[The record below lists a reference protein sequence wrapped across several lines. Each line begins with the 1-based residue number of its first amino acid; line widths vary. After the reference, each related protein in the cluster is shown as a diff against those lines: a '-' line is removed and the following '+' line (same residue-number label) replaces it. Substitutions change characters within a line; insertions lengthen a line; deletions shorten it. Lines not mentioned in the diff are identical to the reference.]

1 MNQSDYGVIFV
12 QFLLKNR
19 LKIQGSR
26 WLYCQSYNIC
36 DIYTALKCCYSA
48 VQGVRKACRYYRVKK
63 NYFRVVQLVV
73 RNEFGRH
80 QEVSGSDRTVLF
92 LRQRA
97 QGLWRAERG
106 AAGPLLHAEEEAAER
121 ILPHGDLT
129 TTG

>member
-19 LKIQGSR
+19 LKIPGSR

-36 DIYTALKCCYSA
+36 DIYRALKCCYSA
-48 VQGVRKACRYYRVKK
+48 LQGVRKACIYYR
-63 NYFRVVQLVV
+63 
-73 RNEFGRH
+73 
-80 QEVSGSDRTVLF
+80 VSGSDRTVLF
-92 LRQRA
+92 LWQRA

>member
-1 MNQSDYGVIFV
+1 M
-12 QFLLKNR
+12 LLLCSPGCKESM
-19 LKIQGSR
+19 Q
-26 WLYCQSYNIC
+26 
-36 DIYTALKCCYSA
+36 
-48 VQGVRKACRYYRVKK
+48 VRYYR
-63 NYFRVVQLVV
+63 
-73 RNEFGRH
+73 
-80 QEVSGSDRTVLF
+80 VSGSDRTVLF